1 MAGTPYILQTDIQV
15 WHTTD
20 KPSKIDWESGTA
32 PDFLKKSS
40 ILVYQFVLLLIQ
52 SCSNAKTPSQIESK
66 WFRSSFWKTKQ

>member
-15 WHTTD
+15 WYTTD

-40 ILVYQFVLLLIQ
+40 ILVYQDWLNLSYF
-52 SCSNAKTPSQIESK
+52 
-66 WFRSSFWKTKQ
+66 